1 MNNYTSPHKLRV
13 PRLSDLKPTIIV
25 DSREQEPLPLS
36 RLQAVRG
43 TLTTG
48 DYSVVGLEQLFSI
61 ERKSISDLVGCCM
74 GDQRQRFGR
83 ELCRLRG
90 CRFRRLLIVGTEED
104 ILQANYRSAIKPQ
117 AVIATLCAFE
127 ARYDLPV
134 VYKATPKLAA
144 RQIES
149 WAWWFARECLL
160 SAINLTKTQANTK
173 EAPQ

>member
-61 ERKSISDLVGCCM
+61 ERKSISVIFHNDAGEEA
-74 GDQRQRFGR
+74 GR
-83 ELCRLRG
+83 MNLFNCWPGGYKGPALNAKSSAHA
-90 CRFRRLLIVGTEED
+90 TEKIE
-104 ILQANYRSAIKPQ
+104 IS
-117 AVIATLCAFE
+117 FE
-127 ARYDLPV
+127 TMEW
-134 VYKATPKLAA
+134 K
-144 RQIES
+144 
-149 WAWWFARECLL
+149 
-160 SAINLTKTQANTK
+160 
-173 EAPQ
+173 